1 MNKTRIAA
9 LCMGLVVLSS
19 AGPGL
24 AAEDR
29 IIDADIVM
37 AMNSQ
42 VVQDAIP
49 PGVKIYFAGQAT
61 PEIERVI
68 APTRSSRR
76 TSRANH
82 GVGASCNKALANVL
96 KAMGEQAVKHGANA
110 VVNLKSNNMNLV
122 TESSTTF
129 KCRLGGNLVNVALIG
144 ELAVVK

>member
-9 LCMGLVVLSS
+9 LCMGLMVLSA

-29 IIDADIVM
+29 IIDADLTM

-49 PGVKIYFAGQAT
+49 PGVKIYFAGQT
-61 PEIERVI
+61 PDVVRIVG
-68 APTRSSRR
+68 PTRSSRR

-82 GVGASCNKALANVL
+82 GIGASCNKALANVL
-96 KAMGEQAVKHGANA
+96 KAMGEQALKYEANA
-110 VVNLKSNNMNLV
+110 VVNLKSNNMNIV

-129 KCRLGGNLVNVALIG
+129 KCRLGGNLVNVALVG

>member
-1 MNKTRIAA
+1 MRKAAATA
-9 LCMGLVVLSS
+9 LCTGLLLLSS

-24 AAEDR
+24 AGEDR

-49 PGVKIYFAGQAT
+49 PGVKIHFAGQ
-61 PEIERVI
+61 PVEIERIV

-96 KAMGEQAVKHGANA
+96 KAMGEQAVKYGANA
-110 VVNLKSNNMNLV
+110 VVNLKSNNMNIV

-129 KCRLGGNLVNVALIG
+129 KCRLGGSLVNVALVG

>member
-1 MNKTRIAA
+1 MKKTHIAA
-9 LCMGLVVLSS
+9 LCIGLLALTS
-19 AGPGL
+19 AAPSL
-24 AAEDR
+24 AGEDM
-29 IIDADIVM
+29 IIDADLSM

-49 PGVKIYFAGQAT
+49 PGVKIYFAGQPVA
-61 PEIERVI
+61 IDRIV

-110 VVNLKSNNMNLV
+110 VVNLKSNNMNIV

-129 KCRLGGNLVNVALIG
+129 KCRLGGSLVNVALVG